1 MLALN
6 RKLVEESDVVVGVD
20 IGNAERYLEEEI
32 EEFARRS
39 ENARNVRVY
48 RTENKQELKP
58 EWFAGTEKVSVIGGV
73 NVHTQVLEDVAS
85 RIRQLAEHVTPA
97 V

>member
-1 MLALN
+1 MEKLPFIRSMRIGVILQTTWHMSLA
-6 RKLVEESDVVVGVD
+6 KG
-20 IGNAERYLEEEI
+20 AI
-32 EEFARRS
+32 EELAHRS
-39 ENARNVRVY
+39 ESTRSVRVY

-58 EWFAGTEKVSVIGGV
+58 KWFAGTEKASVIGGV